1 MKLTTIAAALG
12 TFALQFLLA
21 ALMIL
26 VVALCLWVIVPIAFP
41 ALGFTFHN
49 SLGLSGLLFLARG
62 VFK

>member
-1 MKLTTIAAALG
+1 MKLKTIAAALG
-12 TFALQFLLA
+12 TFAIQLVLSA
-21 ALMIL
+21 VMIL
-26 VVALCLWVIVPIAFP
+26 VVAVCLWVIVPIAFP